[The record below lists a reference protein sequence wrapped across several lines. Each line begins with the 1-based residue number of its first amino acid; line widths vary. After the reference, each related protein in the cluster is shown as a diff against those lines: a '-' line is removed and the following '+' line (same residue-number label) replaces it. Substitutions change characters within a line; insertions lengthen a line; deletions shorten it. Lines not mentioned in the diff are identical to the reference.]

1 MPPSH
6 RATDGRRARGETCTG
21 TRGASVGNGSNAEAN
36 CAGPWSVFCASR
48 LSAGFLLHKSP
59 SCCRMLWSIGR
70 RSDLGLWVEFAGV
83 PRKHSRQGLYRI
95 HHGGRRTAVDDHLLP
110 RRLASPACWRWR
122 ISLGTPRLS
131 GCRRGADYRLH
142 CAVDLPYRARLPLR
156 VSNSPARARSIFRRG
171 DQPSR
176 RRCARAVACRSYWSC
191 TRGRPECFLKPC

>member
-122 ISLGTPRLS
+122 RRISLGTPRLS
-131 GCRRGADYRLH
+131 GYRRALITGFTVLSTFPTVRVTSPSFQQPCAGAEQYFGEATSRVAAGVL
-142 CAVDLPYRARLPLR
+142 VPLR
-156 VSNSPARARSIFRRG
+156 AVPIGAVHGVARSVF
-171 DQPSR
+171 
-176 RRCARAVACRSYWSC
+176 
-191 TRGRPECFLKPC
+191 